1 MLKTKNKQKKRNTK
15 QFKKQLNKKSNKMNN
30 QNNSKMKTK
39 NQNKLNDGEFYL
51 QRGIFFEDNNQQ
63 FEFYVKEENYEKY
76 DQYLIWNIDGETHLN
91 QSLQYQFYCEDLDFN
106 YTVFYDNKVGY
117 EFGDY
122 LKGNVNDI
130 GKLLGPNTI
139 HQRLVKIKNELMS
152 TGSISEE
159 SILLTD
165 IIFTMFVKT
174 QIIPTLKSILLVN
187 KRCIKPP
194 MNLFSNPPKGM
205 SDYLIRIGKNTDG
218 GYYLKMKE
226 EDLMGLSMMTNVMN
240 K

>member
-1 MLKTKNKQKKRNTK
+1 M
-15 QFKKQLNKKSNKMNN
+15 
-30 QNNSKMKTK
+30 
-39 NQNKLNDGEFYL
+39 
-51 QRGIFFEDNNQQ
+51 
-63 FEFYVKEENYEKY
+63 
-76 DQYLIWNIDGETHLN
+76 
-91 QSLQYQFYCEDLDFN
+91 
-106 YTVFYDNKVGY
+106 
-117 EFGDY
+117 
-122 LKGNVNDI
+122 
-130 GKLLGPNTI
+130 
-139 HQRLVKIKNELMS
+139 KIKNELMS
-152 TGSISEE
+152 TVSISEE